1 MPNSRT
7 LLFALVGLT
16 VLTVAELSILQH
28 AQAQTQGRATTRY
41 EEKRRQT
48 NEINVAIMTSG
59 MTCTCAHFAEDIR
72 NVVNDLRPGGIRVL
86 PILGVGGLQ
95 NLNDVLFM
103 KNMDMGI
110 VSEDNIAALKEV
122 DPDLYANVENRVHYI
137 TKLYNGEFHI
147 LARKEISTLA
157 DLKGKKV
164 NFTLK
169 DSQNDVTASRL
180 FKMLN
185 IEVERSYDDV
195 QTSIAK
201 LLKGEIDATIMLTG
215 APQSAIAKLKSSDG
229 VHLLSVDESGLPGYD
244 LTQVFSQYLPG
255 ELTHETYPNLI
266 PKEKTVQTIVNRAIL
281 VTYAWPENTEQYR
294 KMTRFANE
302 FFSKIE
308 RFNAGGRHPKW
319 REVNLWTDIPGW
331 TRFKPAAEWLAANK
345 KTAAGA
351 DDDAAAEQAL
361 RTFFASR
368 ERGHN
373 TAALAETDRE
383 ALLKRVKKFLEAE
396 NAKARGQVAR

>member
-1 MPNSRT
+1 MPNSKS
-7 LLFALVGLT
+7 LLFALFGLT
-16 VLTVAELSILQH
+16 VLTVAGLPLLQQ

-41 EEKRRQT
+41 EEKKRQT

-103 KNMDMGI
+103 KNVDMAI

-122 DPDLYANVENRVHYI
+122 DPVLYANLENRIHFI

-147 LARKEISTLA
+147 LARNEITRLV

-169 DSQNDVTASRL
+169 DSQNDVTANRL

-185 IEVERSYDDV
+185 IECERSYDDV

-244 LTQVFSQYLPG
+244 LTKVSSQYLPG

-266 PKEKTVQTIVNRAIL
+266 PEGTTVQTIVNRSIL

-294 KMTRFANE
+294 KMSRFVNE
-302 FFSKIE
+302 FFSKID
-308 RFNAGGRHPKW
+308 RFTEGGRHPKW

-331 TRFKPAAEWLAANK
+331 TRFKPAAVWLAANK
-345 KTAAGA
+345 KTGA
-351 DDDAAAEQAL
+351 DDDNDAEQAL
-361 RTFFASR
+361 QKFFASR
-368 ERGHN
+368 QGGRN
-373 TAALAETDRE
+373 TGALSKTAKESLRRRIKQD
-383 ALLKRVKKFLEAE
+383 LEAE
-396 NAKARGQVAR
+396 KARARGQVAR